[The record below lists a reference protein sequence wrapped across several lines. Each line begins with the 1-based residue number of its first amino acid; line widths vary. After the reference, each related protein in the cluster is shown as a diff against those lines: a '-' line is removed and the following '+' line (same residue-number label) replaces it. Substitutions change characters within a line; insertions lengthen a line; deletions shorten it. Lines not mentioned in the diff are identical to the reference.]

1 MTYYNKKHISN
12 LLIIKANIYMS
23 YIVVNLTMI
32 IGKCYIHALCMVY
45 GVQWP
50 AIV

>member
-32 IGKCYIHALCMVY
+32 IGKIHTYNMYLNY
-45 GVQWP
+45 GVQW
-50 AIV
+50 AVYV